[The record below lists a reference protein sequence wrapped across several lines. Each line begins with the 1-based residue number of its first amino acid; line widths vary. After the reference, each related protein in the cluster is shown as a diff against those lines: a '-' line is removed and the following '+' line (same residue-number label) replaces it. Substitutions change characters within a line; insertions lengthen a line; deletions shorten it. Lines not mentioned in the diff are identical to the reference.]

1 MRRLLTILTA
11 LALSLASLAVGVFTA
26 DLPFW
31 RRAMQL
37 PLGADE
43 LYLPVVTIG
52 ADVQPSDAAV
62 TAVVARP
69 APVGDAA
76 AIEAAVSGARE
87 AGSRALLVMQ
97 RGELLLAR
105 YFGADDDRSL
115 LPAGLVA
122 RPVTAMAMGLVL
134 ADQRI
139 DSLDSPIATWLP
151 EWDDEPRGRI
161 TLRQL
166 LDDTSGLQT
175 GANTRGLLHRS
186 PWDDLASLPAFAT
199 DKGVRILL
207 GNDFARAA
215 LRFELEHEPGGFHNL
230 SPANTQLAALIMERV
245 SGLPFEHYVDQRVW
259 RPAGGGQ
266 AELALDRRAG
276 MPAAHCCWRA
286 TGPDVARVLSLL
298 ATGGV
303 SRGRQ
308 VLPASWVQEMARASR
323 VNAGSGMQL
332 ARLSI
337 DEHAAL
343 GGGDDNGS
351 EFWVIPERQLVIVNI
366 VNEQGASPP
375 DLAAALLRALAPG

>member
-1 MRRLLTILTA
+1 MRRVFTILTA
-11 LALSLASLAVGVFTA
+11 LALSLSSLAVGVFTA

-43 LYLPVVTIG
+43 LYLPVVTVG
-52 ADVQPSDAAV
+52 ADVPPSDGVV
-62 TAVVARP
+62 TAVVART
-69 APVGDAA
+69 APIGDTA
-76 AIEAAVSGARE
+76 AIEVAVSRARE
-87 AGSRALLVMQ
+87 AGSRALLVM
-97 RGELLLAR
+97 RGGEPLLAR

-122 RPVTAMAMGLVL
+122 RPVTAMAMGLAL
-134 ADQRI
+134 ADQQLG
-139 DSLDSPIATWLP
+139 SLDTPIASWLP

-166 LDDTSGLQT
+166 LDDTSGLQA
-175 GANTRGLLHRS
+175 GGNTRGLLHRS
-186 PWDDLASLPAFAT
+186 PWDDLARLPAFAT

-230 SPANTQLAALIMERV
+230 SPANTQLAALILERL
-245 SGLPFEHYVDQRVW
+245 SGLPFEQYVDQRVW

-266 AELALDRRAG
+266 AELALDRRGG

-303 SRGRQ
+303 SGGRQ
-308 VLPASWVQEMARASR
+308 VLPANWVQEMARASR

-332 ARLSI
+332 VRLSI
-337 DEHAAL
+337 GELSAL

-366 VNEQGASPP
+366 VNGQGASPP
-375 DLAAALLRALAPG
+375 ELAATLLRALAPG

>member
-1 MRRLLTILTA
+1 MRRVLTFLTA
-11 LALSLASLAVGVFTA
+11 LALSLTSLAVGVFTA

-37 PLGADE
+37 PLRADE

-52 ADVQPSDAAV
+52 ADAPPSDGSV
-62 TAVVARP
+62 TPVVARP
-69 APVGDAA
+69 APDGNAA
-76 AIEAAVSGARE
+76 AIEVAVRRARD
-87 AGSRALLVMQ
+87 AGSRALLVM
-97 RGELLLAR
+97 RGGEPVLAR

-122 RPVTAMAMGLVL
+122 RPVTAMAMGLAF
-134 ADQRI
+134 ADQQI
-139 DSLDSPIATWLP
+139 GSLDWSIATYLP
-151 EWDDEPRGRI
+151 EWDEEPRGRI
-161 TLRQL
+161 TVRQL
-166 LDDTSGLQT
+166 LEDTSGLQT
-175 GANTRGLLHRS
+175 GTDARGLLRRS
-186 PWDDLASLPAFAT
+186 PWDDLARLPAFAT

-230 SPANTQLAALIMERV
+230 SPANTQLAALILERV
-245 SGLPFEHYVDQRVW
+245 SGRPFEQYVDQRVW
-259 RPAGGGQ
+259 RPAGGGH

-286 TGPDVARVLSLL
+286 TGPDVARILSLL
-298 ATGGV
+298 ATGGA

-323 VNAGSGMQL
+323 VNTGSGMQL

-337 DEHAAL
+337 DALPAL
-343 GGGDDNGS
+343 GGGDENGS
-351 EFWVIPERQLVIVNI
+351 EFWVIPGRQLVIVNI
-366 VNEQGASPP
+366 VYEQGASSPE
-375 DLAAALLRALAPG
+375 LAADLLRALAPG

>member
-1 MRRLLTILTA
+1 MRRVLTFLTA

-37 PLGADE
+37 PLAADE
-43 LYLPVVTIG
+43 IYLPVVTIG
-52 ADVQPSDAAV
+52 ADARSADGSV
-62 TAVVARP
+62 TPVLAMP
-69 APVGDAA
+69 APVGDAE
-76 AIEAAVSGARE
+76 AIEVAVRRARD
-87 AGSRALLVMQ
+87 AGSRALLVM
-97 RGELLLAR
+97 RGGEPVLAR
-105 YFGADDDRSL
+105 YFGADDEQSL

-122 RPVTAMAMGLVL
+122 RPVTAMAMGLAL
-134 ADQRI
+134 AEQQI
-139 DSLDSPIATWLP
+139 GSLDRPIATYLP

-166 LDDTSGLQT
+166 LEDTSGLQT
-175 GANTRGLLHRS
+175 GADTRGLLQRS
-186 PWDDLASLPAFAT
+186 PWDDLARLPAFAT

-230 SPANTQLAALIMERV
+230 SPANTQLAALILERV
-245 SGLPFEHYVDQRVW
+245 SGQPFEQYIDERVW
-259 RPAGGGQ
+259 RPAGGGH

-298 ATGGV
+298 ATDGV

-323 VNAGSGMQL
+323 VSAGSGMQL
-332 ARLSI
+332 ARQSI
-337 DEHAAL
+337 DEFSAL

-351 EFWVIPERQLVIVNI
+351 EFWVIPERQLVIVNF
-366 VNEQGASPP
+366 VNEQGATPP
-375 DLAAALLRALAPG
+375 ELAAGLLRALAPG